1 MAKVAIPADKS
12 YTVVKA
18 ALSDERVGKLGLELL
33 RQDLGSQ
40 NTCPL
45 PVTLCD
51 LKERKILEQRR
62 DQLRQLRIAQQL
74 REDHRRQAD
83 LAICQRLA
91 YQLDVLA
98 GGVVEE
104 GDPGAG
110 IDSDHRSSLSC
121 LRSIDSATLP
131 LR

>member
-1 MAKVAIPADKS
+1 MAKVAIPADES
-12 YTVVKA
+12 YIVVKA
-18 ALSDERVGKLGLELL
+18 ALGDERVGKLGLELL
-33 RQDLGSQ
+33 RQNLGSQ
-40 NTCPL
+40 DTGPL

-51 LKERKILEQRR
+51 LKEREILEQRG
-62 DQLRQLRIAQQL
+62 DPPQQLRIAQQF
-74 REDHRRQAD
+74 REDDRRQTD

-98 GGVVEE
+98 GSTGEE

-121 LRSIDSATLP
+121 SRSIDSATLP